1 MPLSTAHRNLIEK
14 HLNSPES
21 ISAIILGL
29 CWPNHSQLAIASD
42 FTVKAGQELGDSC
55 ETLGWNP
62 QWLIDAGYSA
72 FDANGTEIAGAIST
86 PGTIHWDPP
95 VLTCRVHDAIGDS
108 AKPGSAPYRRRT
120 SGEIA
125 LLALWTDAVNRNG
138 IDLDRPES
146 LSAGSRGALFRDLLM
161 HYLQCSLPSGWQV
174 RHEVPLTHIR
184 GLHMRRDVGDRKSDI
199 LVTDSGSRLVAA
211 ISSKWSWRSD
221 RGTEAA
227 QMVPLTRYRPD
238 VPYAMATAEFPRAA
252 SVARESIEDRIYHL
266 CPGWVG
272 AWSVVNDLPKSGSPL
287 AWPDLNSLRVQGE
300 HAAGTMALNGLD
312 TLAEDLRNSGSIL

>member
-1 MPLSTAHRNLIEK
+1 MPLSSTQKHLIEK
-14 HLNSPES
+14 HLDNPES

-29 CWPNHSQLAIASD
+29 CWPNHSTLSD
-42 FTVKAGQELGDSC
+42 AANFTIKAGQ
-55 ETLGWNP
+55 TLGEASGALGWTP
-62 QWLIDAGYSA
+62 QWLLDAGYSA
-72 FDANGTEIAGAIST
+72 FDAHGTEITGASSVSGIVNWN
-86 PGTIHWDPP
+86 PE
-95 VLTCRVHDAIGDS
+95 VRTCRVHDAISDS
-108 AKPGSAPYRRRT
+108 EKPGSLPYRRRT

-138 IDLDRPES
+138 IDLKRPDN
-146 LSAGSRGALFRDLLM
+146 LSGGARGALFRDLLM
-161 HYLQCSLPSGWQV
+161 HYLQCSLPEGWQV

-227 QMVPLTRYRPD
+227 QMVPLTKYRPD

-252 SVARESIEDRIYHL
+252 SVPRESIEDRIYHL
-266 CPGWVG
+266 CPSWVG
-272 AWSVVNDLPKSGSPL
+272 AWSAVIDLPKSGSPL
-287 AWPDLNSLRVQGE
+287 AWPDLDTLRKQGD
-300 HAAGTMALNGLD
+300 HAARTMAMNGLD
-312 TLAEDLRNSGSIL
+312 KLTEDLRNSGNIL

>member
-1 MPLSTAHRNLIEK
+1 MPLSSTHKELIEK
-14 HLNSPES
+14 HLDSPES

-29 CWPNHSQLAIASD
+29 CWPNYSQLSNAAD
-42 FTVKAGQELGDSC
+42 FTLEAGQTLSEAS
-55 ETLGWNP
+55 ESLGWTP
-62 QWLIDAGYSA
+62 QWLLDAGYSA
-72 FDANGTEIAGAIST
+72 FDATGTEIIADTST
-86 PGTIHWDPP
+86 PGKVHWAPQVRP
-95 VLTCRVHDAIGDS
+95 CRVHDTISDS
-108 AKPGSAPYRRRT
+108 EKPGSLPYRRRT
-120 SGEIA
+120 SGEMA

-138 IDLDRPES
+138 IALDRPEN
-146 LSAGSRGALFRDLLM
+146 LSAGGRGALFRDLLM
-161 HYLQCSLPSGWQV
+161 HYLQCSLPAGWQV

-252 SVARESIEDRIYHL
+252 SVPRESIEDRIYHL
-266 CPGWVG
+266 CPTWVG
-272 AWSVVNDLPKSGSPL
+272 AWSAVSDLPKAGSPL
-287 AWPDLNSLRVQGE
+287 AWPDLDALRKQGE
-300 HAAGTMALNGLD
+300 HAASTMAMNGLD
-312 TLAEDLRNSGSIL
+312 KLTEDLRNSGSIL